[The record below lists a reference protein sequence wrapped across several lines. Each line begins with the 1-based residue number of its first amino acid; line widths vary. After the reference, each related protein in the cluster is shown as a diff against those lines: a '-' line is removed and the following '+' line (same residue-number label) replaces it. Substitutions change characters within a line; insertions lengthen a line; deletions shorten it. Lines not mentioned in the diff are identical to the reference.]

1 MRDQETYSDLTD
13 LFTAEDRALDPAP
26 FVNDVMTGIRRKSLS
41 RRLVLGAVGVV
52 GAGVAAFQLPS
63 RMPACSPLPIRSG

>member
-13 LFTAEDRALDPAP
+13 LFTVEDRALDPAP

-41 RRLVLGAVGVV
+41 RRLVWR
-52 GAGVAAFQLPS
+52 PCS
-63 RMPACSPLPIRSG
+63 YRAC